1 MEQQVKV
8 LAKQIQMQKEKLHL
22 TLDKLSAM
30 EQLKYLSIKNYI
42 FQVKEEAVVKI
53 VQSSMKNYMNDYQ
66 REIVSLYP
74 NLSRLKKNSF

>member
-1 MEQQVKV
+1 MKV